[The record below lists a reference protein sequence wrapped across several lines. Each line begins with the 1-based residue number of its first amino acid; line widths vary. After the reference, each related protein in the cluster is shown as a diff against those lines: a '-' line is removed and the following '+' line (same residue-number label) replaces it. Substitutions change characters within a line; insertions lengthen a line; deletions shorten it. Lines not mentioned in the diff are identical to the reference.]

1 MHPRDR
7 FWRIV
12 LPTGAI
18 AVLSTLLAVGYATEP
33 DRFARG
39 YSPTQPIAFS
49 HRLHAGDNHVPCL
62 YCHTGAERSRHAG
75 VPAVETCMNC
85 HAVTRTDKPEV
96 QRVIAAFNANQPIV
110 WQRIYTLPDHVYF
123 DHRPHVGAGIAC
135 QKCHGEVQTMEQV
148 SREMLMRMGACL
160 TCHRDAHEA
169 VPAGSRITSGPT
181 NCFACHR

>member
-1 MHPRDR
+1 VHPRDR

-39 YSPTQPIAFS
+39 YSPRQPIAFS

-96 QRVIAAFNANQPIV
+96 QRVIAAFKANQPIA
-110 WQRIYTLPDHVYF
+110 WQRIYALPDHVYF

-135 QKCHGEVQTMEQV
+135 QSCHGEVQTMEQV
-148 SREMLMRMGACL
+148 SREMLMRMGVCL
-160 TCHRDAHEA
+160 SCHRDPHEA
-169 VPAGSRITSGPT
+169 VPAGSKISSGPT

>member
-1 MHPRDR
+1 VHPQDR

-12 LPTGAI
+12 LP
-18 AVLSTLLAVGYATEP
+18 
-33 DRFARG
+33 RARLPSCRPCWPLDTPPSLTDSREG

-96 QRVIAAFNANQPIV
+96 QRVIAAFKANQPIQ

-123 DHRPHVGAGIAC
+123 DHGPTSGRRSPARAATGSANHGASLARNAHA
-135 QKCHGEVQTMEQV
+135 HGE
-148 SREMLMRMGACL
+148 LLA
-160 TCHRDAHEA
+160 CHRDAHEV
-169 VPAGSRITSGPT
+169 VPAGSKITSGPT

>member
-1 MHPRDR
+1 VHPQDR

-85 HAVTRTDKPEV
+85 HAVTRTDNPKSS
-96 QRVIAAFNANQPIV
+96 A
-110 WQRIYTLPDHVYF
+110 
-123 DHRPHVGAGIAC
+123 
-135 QKCHGEVQTMEQV
+135 
-148 SREMLMRMGACL
+148 
-160 TCHRDAHEA
+160 
-169 VPAGSRITSGPT
+169 
-181 NCFACHR
+181 

>member
-7 FWRIV
+7 FWHIV

-18 AVLSTLLAVGYATEP
+18 AVFSTLLAVGYSTEP

-85 HAVTRTDKPEV
+85 HAVTRADNPEV
-96 QRVIAAFNANQPIV
+96 QRVTAAFAANQPIL

-123 DHRPHVGAGIAC
+123 DHRPHVRAEIAC
-135 QKCHGEVQTMEQV
+135 QSCHGEVQTMEHV
-148 SREMLMRMGACL
+148 SREMLMRMGKCL
-160 TCHRDAHEA
+160 DCHRDPHEA
-169 VPAGSRITSGPT
+169 VPAGSKITSGPT